1 MTILISFDI
10 GIKNMAYCILDVS
23 NQTTIKD
30 WNVLN
35 LSETEPREHVLCN
48 QMTKNGQ
55 CSKVAKY
62 KKDSFFCE
70 MHAKKEAKKGIWI
83 PKKQY
88 TSASLKKRKN
98 DSLQEFAK
106 QNQYTFSDPKL
117 LKRDM
122 IIELEE
128 FFKQK
133 CFETVSQKTVSA
145 NDLDL
150 ITIGR
155 NMNTLFSRLPI
166 LKTVTHVIIEN
177 QISPIANRMK
187 TIQGMVAQHFIILG
201 VTNIEFVS
209 SANKLKEFQE
219 SRDGYKKN
227 KSDGVLYCGLYMTLF
242 PEWKSFFESYAK
254 KDDLADCL
262 LQGIWYIKKK
272 LILGADNLKINNMIV
287 P

>member
-1 MTILISFDI
+1 MTILISFDV
-10 GIKNMAYCILDVS
+10 GIKNMAYCIFDVS
-23 NQTTIKD
+23 NQTIKD

-35 LSETEPREHVLCN
+35 LSETEPRNVLCN
-48 QMTKNGQ
+48 QTTKNVQ
-55 CSKVAKY
+55 CSKLAKY
-62 KKDSFFCE
+62 KKHNFFCE
-70 MHAKKEAKKGIWI
+70 SHAKKQKEIWI

-106 QNQYTFSDPKL
+106 QHQYTFSDPKL

-122 IIELEE
+122 VTELED

-133 CFETVSQKTVSA
+133 CFENVSQKTVSA

-155 NMNTLFSRLPI
+155 NMNTLFSRLP
-166 LKTVTHVIIEN
+166 LNTVTHVIIEN

-201 VTNIEFVS
+201 IKHIEFVS

-227 KSDGVLYCGLYMTLF
+227 KSDGVLYCGRYMTLF

-254 KDDLADCL
+254 KDDLADCF